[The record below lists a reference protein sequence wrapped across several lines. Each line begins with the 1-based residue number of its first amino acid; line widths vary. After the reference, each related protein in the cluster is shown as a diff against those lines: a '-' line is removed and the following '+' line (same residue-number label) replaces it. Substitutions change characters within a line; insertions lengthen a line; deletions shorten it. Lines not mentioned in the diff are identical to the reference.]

1 MMMKEMIL
9 ENLLKVSKNGIDK
22 MEDLNDFNAFYNEI
36 FNESA
41 TEDKLIYLHEDKNFN
56 NLINIVQSIYKK

>member
-1 MMMKEMIL
+1 
-9 ENLLKVSKNGIDK
+9 